1 MAFLVKA
8 PQAVVS
14 VISQLFQDEASGIQ
28 TGFRYLTVK
37 HMDVLRKQIQ
47 SLADYVLNH
56 CFWTYAMLRNLEN
69 DCKK

>member
-14 VISQLFQDEASGIQ
+14 VISQLLQGEPSGIQ

-37 HMDVLRKQIQ
+37 HMDVLKKQIH
-47 SLADYVLNH
+47 SLADCVLKH
-56 CFWTYAMLRNLEN
+56 CFSTYAMLRNLEN
-69 DCKK
+69 DRKK